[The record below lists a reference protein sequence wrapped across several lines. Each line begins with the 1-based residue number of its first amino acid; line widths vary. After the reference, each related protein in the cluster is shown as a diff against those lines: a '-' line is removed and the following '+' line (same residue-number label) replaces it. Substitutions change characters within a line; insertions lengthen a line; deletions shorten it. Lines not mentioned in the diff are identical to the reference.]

1 MYLLLLAANLKLI
14 QIFFVCPT
22 QQCHVNVSIATSMFK
37 QQESGRAGRDGKPAF
52 CRIYYCRSERNAV
65 DFLLKSEVGRSKTPE
80 QKNRCKVAYKSFE
93 VMVKYCEDIK

>member
-1 MYLLLLAANLKLI
+1 
-14 QIFFVCPT
+14 
-22 QQCHVNVSIATSMFK
+22 MFK

-93 VMVKYCEDIK
+93 IMVKYCEDIK